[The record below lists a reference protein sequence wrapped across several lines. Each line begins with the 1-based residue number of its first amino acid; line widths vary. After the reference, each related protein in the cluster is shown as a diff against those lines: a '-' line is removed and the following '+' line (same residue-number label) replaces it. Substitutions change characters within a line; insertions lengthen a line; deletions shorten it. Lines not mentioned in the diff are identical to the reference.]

1 MILRDAAATLA
12 LGAGWIAL
20 SPSRRVTRAVA
31 VWQAL
36 ATAVA
41 VATHLRGRVA
51 WELDV
56 RRPLYLASRARGEWL
71 DRGVYVLL
79 GASWLSLALCV
90 MRWREGASPRALRG
104 MGATTAALFAASAW
118 ALR

>member
-20 SPSRRVTRAVA
+20 SPARRVTRAVA

-36 ATAVA
+36 ATVTVVA
-41 VATHLRGRVA
+41 AHIRGRVA

-56 RRPLYLASRARGEWL
+56 RRPLYLVSRARGEWL
-71 DRGVYVLL
+71 DRGVYLLL
-79 GASWLSLALCV
+79 GAAWLSLALCV
-90 MRWREGASPRALRG
+90 LRWREGASTRGLRA
-104 MGATTAALFAASAW
+104 MGAVTAGLFAAAAW
-118 ALR
+118 MVR